1 MKQRVD
7 RAQNGR
13 GTFILSRR
21 HWQGKQEDLLIT
33 FALQLRSFP
42 PFLSLFLSPPLSR
55 LPSTIPIQSS
65 AHASVST
72 RAIYPCPSVSAYL
85 LLMPIRQLLWMNG
98 AGAGYLARNP
108 PPYPTWLSAIRRID
122 GCEPMTFFQRAVE
135 QATVH
140 RAGRSI
146 SGVENTSPSPPPPR
160 RQGGKGGK
168 NRVTIVETFE
178 YLAHGPSKQLLNISG
193 TDNTGAEGK
202 QRVVVFRRRNNPSQ
216 IKTRKQTRERDVE
229 RARVRKLAF
238 TLPSPPPTSLSPS
251 SFSSPPPSRS

>member
-1 MKQRVD
+1 MVVRD
-7 RAQNGR
+7 PTYRWLRTDDFFSTRR
-13 GTFILSRR
+13 GTSHRPPSGEI
-21 HWQGKQEDLLIT
+21 DLGCREHL
-33 FALQLRSFP
+33 P
-42 PFLSLFLSPPLSR
+42 PPL
-55 LPSTIPIQSS
+55 
-65 AHASVST
+65 
-72 RAIYPCPSVSAYL
+72 L
-85 LLMPIRQLLWMNG
+85 LL
-98 AGAGYLARNP
+98 LA
-108 PPYPTWLSAIRRID
+108 
-122 GCEPMTFFQRAVE
+122 
-135 QATVH
+135 
-140 RAGRSI
+140 
-146 SGVENTSPSPPPPR
+146 

>member
-1 MKQRVD
+1 
-7 RAQNGR
+7 
-13 GTFILSRR
+13 
-21 HWQGKQEDLLIT
+21 
-33 FALQLRSFP
+33 
-42 PFLSLFLSPPLSR
+42 
-55 LPSTIPIQSS
+55 
-65 AHASVST
+65 
-72 RAIYPCPSVSAYL
+72 
-85 LLMPIRQLLWMNG
+85 MNG
-98 AGAGYLARNP
+98 AGAGYLARDP

-122 GCEPMTFFQRAVE
+122 GWEPMTFFRRAVE

-146 SGVENTSPSPPPPR
+146 SGVENTSPLPSSSSSPGR
-160 RQGGKGGK
+160 GKGGK

-251 SFSSPPPSRS
+251 SFPPLPLRALDSPRNPAIFNLARCVSVEEGEGG